1 MSNPLRQVI
10 ARLDQRLIAFFGRPG
25 PCKVAEAMLWGAT
38 HIERL
43 FFFPFRLLTGPAR
56 FFLER
61 RHAKTKKVRRH
72 R

>member
-1 MSNPLRQVI
+1 MSHLRQVI
-10 ARLDQRLIAFFGRPG
+10 TRLDQRLIAFFERPG
-25 PCKVAEAMLWGAT
+25 PHRVAEALLWGVT

-43 FFFPFRLLTGPAR
+43 FFLPFRLLTGPAR

-61 RHAKTKKVRRH
+61 RHAKDAKNLRRN

>member
-10 ARLDQRLIAFFGRPG
+10 ARLDQRLIAFFERPS
-25 PCKVAEAMLWGAT
+25 PRKVAEAMLWGAT
-38 HIERL
+38 HIEWL

-61 RHAKTKKVRRH
+61 RHAKNVRHH

>member
-1 MSNPLRQVI
+1 MNRSIR
-10 ARLDQRLIAFFGRPG
+10 RLDGELIAFFARPG
-25 PCKVAEAMLWGAT
+25 PRKVAEAMLWGAT
-38 HIERL
+38 HIEWL

-61 RHAKTKKVRRH
+61 HHAKNIRRN

>member
-1 MSNPLRQVI
+1 MRQKKVNLCI
-10 ARLDQRLIAFFGRPG
+10 RRLDEKLIAFFARPG
-25 PCKVAEAMLWGAT
+25 PRNMAEAMLWGAT
-38 HIERL
+38 HIEWL

-61 RHAKTKKVRRH
+61 RHAKHVRHH

>member
-10 ARLDQRLIAFFGRPG
+10 ARFDQRLIAFFERPG
-25 PCKVAEAMLWGAT
+25 PRKLAEALLWGAT
-38 HIERL
+38 QFEWL

-56 FFLER
+56 CFLER
-61 RHAKTKKVRRH
+61 HHAKNIRRN

>member
-10 ARLDQRLIAFFGRPG
+10 ARLDQRLIAFFERPV
-25 PCKVAEAMLWGAT
+25 PYKAAKALLWGAT
-38 HIERL
+38 QFEWL

-61 RHAKTKKVRRH
+61 RHAKNIRRN

>member
-1 MSNPLRQVI
+1 VNNPLRQI
-10 ARLDQRLIAFFGRPG
+10 ITRLDQRLIAFFERPG
-25 PCKVAEAMLWGAT
+25 PRKVAEAMLWAAT
-38 HIERL
+38 QFEWL

-61 RHAKTKKVRRH
+61 RHAKNIRRN

>member
-1 MSNPLRQVI
+1 VSNSLRQVI
-10 ARLDQRLIAFFGRPG
+10 ARLDRRLIAFFERRG
-25 PCKVAEAMLWGAT
+25 PRKAAEAMLWGVT
-38 HIERL
+38 HIEWL

-61 RHAKTKKVRRH
+61 RHAKNSRRN

>member
-10 ARLDQRLIAFFGRPG
+10 ARLDQRLIAFFERPV
-25 PCKVAEAMLWGAT
+25 PYKAAKALLWGAT
-38 HIERL
+38 HIEWL

-61 RHAKTKKVRRH
+61 RHAKNVRPHH